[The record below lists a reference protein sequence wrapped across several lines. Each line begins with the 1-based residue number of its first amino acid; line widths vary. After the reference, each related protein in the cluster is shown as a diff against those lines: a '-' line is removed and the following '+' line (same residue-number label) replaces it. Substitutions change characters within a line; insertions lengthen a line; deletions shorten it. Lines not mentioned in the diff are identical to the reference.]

1 MLLKSVDML
10 ANMPKIMTTK
20 NLHIFPKV
28 KYKESARIL
37 QFLLK
42 ISLKQRYTAKNSE
55 KGKTTK

>member
-1 MLLKSVDML
+1 ML